1 MRAAL
6 VTALCAAAYG
16 FALGSAHSELYAVRN
31 LAKLPLLVLVTG
43 VVCALAYFVIAR
55 GSGARLS
62 FLDVQR
68 ATWRLFHDL
77 AVILASLSPAVFFLA
92 RTARA
97 TDDGKLGSYDAFL
110 AFNVV
115 AFGCAGT
122 LALVRQARGLFTE
135 HAVAPARANV
145 LVACWLALS
154 LGVGGQAAFYLRPFF
169 GFPATRGNTPP
180 FFLGAEPDLRG
191 ATNFYEAVWQTIR
204 RPALPRWLDGASY

>member
-191 ATNFYEAVWQTIR
+191 ATNFYEAVLQTIR
-204 RPALPRWLDGASY
+204 RPALPQHWPSER